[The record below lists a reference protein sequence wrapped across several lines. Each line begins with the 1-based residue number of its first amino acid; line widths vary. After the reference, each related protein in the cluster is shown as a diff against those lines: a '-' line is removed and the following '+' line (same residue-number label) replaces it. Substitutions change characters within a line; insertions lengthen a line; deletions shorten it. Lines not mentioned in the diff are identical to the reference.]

1 MLACVWAQTAASGLC
16 SVGKR
21 HNPFCPSAA
30 KDGWDGQKSGLKAG
44 VRALTGGLRQLSV
57 GGLDVCPVEFVAQN
71 KTANHF
77 STSAGALRSATHK
90 TQSKYSLSGASPCP
104 IYLLF

>member
-1 MLACVWAQTAASGLC
+1 M
-16 SVGKR
+16 GKR
-21 HNPFCPSAA
+21 HNPFYPSAT

-57 GGLDVCPVEFVAQN
+57 GGSGVCPIEFVAQN

-77 STSAGALRSATHK
+77 STSAGALRSATQK
-90 TQSKYSLSGASPCP
+90 TKIQSVWSFTVSHIPFYFRPTWKE
-104 IYLLF
+104 